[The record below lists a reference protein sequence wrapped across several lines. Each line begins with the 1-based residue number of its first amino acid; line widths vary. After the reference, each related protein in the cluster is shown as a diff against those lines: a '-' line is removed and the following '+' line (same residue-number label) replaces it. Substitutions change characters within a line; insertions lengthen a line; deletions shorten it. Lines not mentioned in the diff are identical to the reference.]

1 MSAPHATRW
10 PFKDPQEAFA
20 CAFDFALELIEGE
33 TLTGT
38 PSITVAVTDGTD
50 ASPASLKAGAPVIE
64 GGRVLQRLVGGVAG
78 VTYSLTCIASTSEGN
93 TLARAAILPVEVAS
107 RWNEYRRV
115 INPTTT

>member
-1 MSAPHATRW
+1 MSATAAVW
-10 PFKDPQEAFA
+10 PFKDPEEAFA

-38 PSITVAVTDGTD
+38 PSITVAVVDGAD
-50 ASPASLKAGAPVIE
+50 ASPASLKSGAPVIE

-107 RWNEYRRV
+107 RWNQYRRV

>member
-1 MSAPHATRW
+1 MSVTAEVW
-10 PFKDPQEAFA
+10 PFKDPEEAFA
-20 CAFDFALELIEGE
+20 CAFSFARELAEGE
-33 TLTGT
+33 TITGT
-38 PSITVAVTDGTD
+38 PSITVAVVNGTD
-50 ASPASLKAGAPVIE
+50 ASPASLKSGGPVIE

-107 RWNEYRRV
+107 RWNQYRRV